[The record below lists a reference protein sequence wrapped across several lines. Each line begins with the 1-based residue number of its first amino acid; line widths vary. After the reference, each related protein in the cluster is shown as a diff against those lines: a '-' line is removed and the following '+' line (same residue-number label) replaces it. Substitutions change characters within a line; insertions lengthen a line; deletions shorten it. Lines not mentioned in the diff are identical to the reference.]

1 MASKVKETMSKEGE
15 QKNKQWISNQQQQIP
30 NKSFCEQITRIRV
43 KCSPLQF
50 SLRPGGCATNLQGCP
65 PSSCSDQPFPSWG
78 TATGWKWRREC
89 GCVRKWPAASWL
101 PSTLNSDTKAEMFV
115 IAAPVLHEVSLT
127 RRQTPASQLVNEHAS
142 NRNDKVKLWS
152 LGLGVLKMKWT
163 ESWKRGKSKYLSEY
177 VRVKINLPCFPL
189 EIKTQWTWLMN
200 LLVNELFF

>member
-78 TATGWKWRREC
+78 KATGWKWRREC
-89 GCVRKWPAASWL
+89 GCVRKWPAGSWL

-127 RRQTPASQLVNEHAS
+127 RRQTPASQLVNEHAN

-152 LGLGVLKMKWT
+152 VELGVLKMKWT

-177 VRVKINLPCFPL
+177 VRVKTNLPCFPL

-200 LLVNELFF
+200 LLVNELFC